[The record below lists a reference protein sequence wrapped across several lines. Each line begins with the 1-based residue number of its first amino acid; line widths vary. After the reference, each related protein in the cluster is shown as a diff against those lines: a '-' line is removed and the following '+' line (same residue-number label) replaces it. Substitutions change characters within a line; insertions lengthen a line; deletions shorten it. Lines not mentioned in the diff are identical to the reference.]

1 MTCLP
6 SDFLHGLLSNKFIN
20 GFLHMEDL
28 VNTNM
33 GHLSRK
39 QCHFYRLAGL
49 SNVAIDCVDE
59 SEPGPR
65 LRSSE
70 IWAMNDQ
77 MNIQV

>member
-1 MTCLP
+1 MTYLP
-6 SDFLHGLLSNKFIN
+6 SDFLHGLLSNKFIK
-20 GFLHMEDL
+20 GFSYMEDL

-33 GHLSRK
+33 GRLMRK
-39 QCHFYRLAGL
+39 QCDFYRLSGL

-59 SEPGPR
+59 PEPGPR

-70 IWAMNDQ
+70 IWVMNDQ